1 MDDGVRVRPHLLRQH
16 PRSTLA
22 LVGQQESDAAR
33 QGRGLDRGAGLAP
46 TDRATLLRDPAL
58 VGAVGVAAAALLHFR
73 DPHGTGSY
81 GFCPFLALTGKPCPG
96 CGGLRAVNDLT
107 RGDFVG
113 AISSNILVV
122 MLVVTLGAAW
132 TLWVLRRARGRR
144 DQMIVLGANAGYA
157 TLGLLVAF
165 GVARNTPWGAW
176 LAP

>member
-96 CGGLRAVNDLT
+96 CGGLRA
-107 RGDFVG
+107 
-113 AISSNILVV
+113 
-122 MLVVTLGAAW
+122 
-132 TLWVLRRARGRR
+132 
-144 DQMIVLGANAGYA
+144 NAGYA